1 MQALWKYGGRM
12 KYGLITGLLWF
23 FGILFVVRGITLIG
37 ESFLGCLFM
46 VLAGLLLLPVVRA
59 KISAVNPQLQ
69 SKWLSVGVF
78 VLLLCSGLS
87 LQASED
93 RALKNGTA
101 SQELLDREA
110 QRNEDNQERERL
122 SAEKEA
128 KEASQKQQRE
138 IEKQQRNSM
147 VAIQTDS
154 RIALKNYLKDP
165 DSADIRNHRGNCGE
179 VNSKNGFGGYTG
191 FKRFIAS
198 SAIVAI
204 EGENMDSDEFQKA
217 WDQVCK

>member
-1 MQALWKYGGRM
+1 M

-23 FGILFVVRGITLIG
+23 FCIFFVVRGMTLIG
-37 ESFLGCLFM
+37 ESFFGCLFM

-59 KISAVNPQLQ
+59 KISAVKPQLQ

-110 QRNEDNQERERL
+110 QRKEDNQGRERL

-128 KEASQKQQRE
+128 KEASQKQLRE
-138 IEKQQRNSM
+138 IEEQQRSSM
-147 VAIQTDS
+147 IAIQTDS
-154 RIALKNYLKDP
+154 RIALMNYLKDP

-204 EGENMDSDEFQKA
+204 EGENMDSNEFQKA
-217 WDQVCK
+217 

>member
-23 FGILFVVRGITLIG
+23 FGIFFVVRGITLIG

-59 KISAVNPQLQ
+59 K
-69 SKWLSVGVF
+69 
-78 VLLLCSGLS
+78 
-87 LQASED
+87 
-93 RALKNGTA
+93 
-101 SQELLDREA
+101 
-110 QRNEDNQERERL
+110 L

-138 IEKQQRNSM
+138 TEKQQRNNII
-147 VAIQTDS
+147 AIQTDS

-165 DSADIRNHRGNCGE
+165 DSADIRNHHGNCGE

>member
-1 MQALWKYGGRM
+1 M

-23 FGILFVVRGITLIG
+23 FGVLFVVRGITLIG
-37 ESFLGCLFM
+37 ESFFGCLFM

-59 KISAVNPQLQ
+59 KISAVKPQLQ

-110 QRNEDNQERERL
+110 QRKEDNQGRERL

-128 KEASQKQQRE
+128 KEASQKQLRE
-138 IEKQQRNSM
+138 IEEQQRSSM
-147 VAIQTDS
+147 IAIQTDS
-154 RIALKNYLKDP
+154 RIALMNYLKDP

-204 EGENMDSDEFQKA
+204 EGENMDSNEFQKA
-217 WDQVCK
+217 

>member
-1 MQALWKYGGRM
+1 M
-12 KYGLITGLLWF
+12 KVF
-23 FGILFVVRGITLIG
+23 F
-37 ESFLGCLFM
+37 GCLFM

-59 KISAVNPQLQ
+59 KISAVKPQLQ

-110 QRNEDNQERERL
+110 QRKEDNQGRERL

-128 KEASQKQQRE
+128 KEASQKQLRE
-138 IEKQQRNSM
+138 IEEQQRSSM
-147 VAIQTDS
+147 IAIQTDS
-154 RIALKNYLKDP
+154 RIALMNYLKDP
-165 DSADIRNHRGNCGE
+165 DSADIRTHRGNCGE

-204 EGENMDSDEFQKA
+204 EGENMDSNEFQKA
-217 WDQVCK
+217 

>member
-1 MQALWKYGGRM
+1 MRVRNEIRVNHWAALV
-12 KYGLITGLLWF
+12 F
-23 FGILFVVRGITLIG
+23 FVVRGMTLIG
-37 ESFLGCLFM
+37 ESFFGCLFM

-59 KISAVNPQLQ
+59 KISVVKPQLQ

-110 QRNEDNQERERL
+110 QRKEDNQGRERL

-128 KEASQKQQRE
+128 KEASQKQLRE
-138 IEKQQRNSM
+138 IEEQQRSNM
-147 VAIQTDS
+147 IAIQTDS
-154 RIALKNYLKDP
+154 RIALMNYLKDP
-165 DSADIRNHRGNCGE
+165 DSADIRTHRGNCGE

-204 EGENMDSDEFQKA
+204 EGENMDSNEFQKA
-217 WDQVCK
+217 